1 MSEPPS
7 RTPDDIAALVDIPA
21 TGNAADR
28 VRKATIARFLEP
40 LRRAPDGLGF
50 SDAERS
56 AILRYATIVGEEA
69 SKEEYER
76 LNTSPLFQIDRVIE
90 GLASE
95 VESENDPDTPRR
107 LQQFHLARATLRTK
121 FIAAHQAAELVGL
134 VGNVNSRA
142 DGVEERLG
150 YVSSQLNTAII
161 EGERDVHFVERVV
174 RALGVN
180 FEGTLEDRMNSIE
193 PHKLNEGRSY
203 SLFGE
208 PHSYYAGAPSDIQG
222 VTVNPFYSPKAN
234 EYNSRLTG
242 KSNEVGFS
250 VLLGIDT
257 GATRRVLTSPQ
268 LPKLPKQG

>member
-7 RTPDDIAALVDIPA
+7 RTPDDIAALVDNPT
-21 TGNAADR
+21 TGSAEDSA
-28 VRKATIARFLEP
+28 RKATIARFLEP

-56 AILRYATIVGEEA
+56 AILRYATIIGEEA
-69 SKEEYER
+69 SKAEYKR
-76 LNTSPLFQIDRVIE
+76 LNTSPLFQIDQVIE

-107 LQQFHLARATLRTK
+107 LQQFHLARTTLRTK
-121 FIAAHQAAELVGL
+121 FTAAHQAAELVGL
-134 VGNVNSRA
+134 VGHENSRA
-142 DGVEERLG
+142 DGVEQRLG
-150 YVSSQLNTAII
+150 YVSSQLNTAVI

-180 FEGTLEDRMNSIE
+180 FEGTLEDRVNSID
-193 PHKLNEGRSY
+193 PHKLNEGRSF

-208 PHSYYAGAPSDIQG
+208 RNSYYAGAPTDIQG

-250 VLLGIDT
+250 VYLGIDT